1 MRVFVKDPS
10 ARIDYR
16 IDWGA
21 GHLGNNII
29 RSSTWTV
36 SPQHENAI
44 FAAVSS
50 HDGKITTVT
59 LDGGVAGRVY
69 DVRNQVVLE
78 NGERDERSISFRVEK
93 R

>member
-10 ARIDYR
+10 ARIDYM

-29 RSSTWTV
+29 NASTWSVTPEHDNGISV
-36 SPQHENAI
+36 VE
-44 FAAVSS
+44 FS
-50 HDGKITTVT
+50 HDGRKSTASIE
-59 LDGGVAGRVY
+59 GGVAGKIY
-69 DVRNQVVLE
+69 DVRNHIILN
-78 NGERDERSISFRVEK
+78 NGESDDRSISFRVEK

>member
-21 GHLGNNII
+21 GHLGNDII
-29 RSSTWTV
+29 QSSTWTV
-36 SPQHENAI
+36 TPQHKNAI
-44 FAAVSS
+44 FAAESS
-50 HDGKITTVT
+50 HDGKITTVIIE
-59 LDGGVAGRVY
+59 GGVAGRLY

-78 NGERDERSISFRVEK
+78 NGKRDERSISFRVEK